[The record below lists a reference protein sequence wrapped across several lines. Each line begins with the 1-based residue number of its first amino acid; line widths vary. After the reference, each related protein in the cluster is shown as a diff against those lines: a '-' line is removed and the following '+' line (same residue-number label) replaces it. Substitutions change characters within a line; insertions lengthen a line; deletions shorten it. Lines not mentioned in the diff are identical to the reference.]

1 MSGKPTRQRKQLIIN
16 LKSFIQRSNQT
27 AVGSR
32 EPSRWKRETG
42 RWEGGKKRPWWEKSQ
57 QNEVI
62 WRLALWWQSQW
73 KCKRLVA
80 GGACCLGSKV
90 HLLYLFPMVLVPM
103 AHSSPM
109 ADITETC
116 GGHWVRTPNIEQN
129 IWIVHTYSALYGDK
143 KVLIPF
149 LETPCNPNIFATF
162 KKCLKVRK
170 KKEQS
175 RWTYKEFLTS
185 LKLRHDFF
193 SDLIVR
199 DTQVLSDVTIVTHQG
214 HVVIGDVEQ
223 LCQRISENSIR
234 ARERHFLM
242 VLK

>member
-1 MSGKPTRQRKQLIIN
+1 MWVANQQGKESSWSLIWSRLYKDQTKRRSGRGNHLDGK
-16 LKSFIQRSNQT
+16 
-27 AVGSR
+27 
-32 EPSRWKRETG
+32 EKREG
-42 RWEGGKKRPWWEKSQ
+42 ERGKKRPWWEKSQ

-116 GGHWVRTPNIEQN
+116 GGNWVRTPNIEQN
-129 IWIVHTYSALYGDK
+129 IWIVHKYSALYGAK

-149 LETPCNPNIFATF
+149 LEMPCNPNIFATF
-162 KKCLKVRK
+162 FRNV
-170 KKEQS
+170 
-175 RWTYKEFLTS
+175 
-185 LKLRHDFF
+185 
-193 SDLIVR
+193 
-199 DTQVLSDVTIVTHQG
+199 
-214 HVVIGDVEQ
+214 
-223 LCQRISENSIR
+223 
-234 ARERHFLM
+234 
-242 VLK
+242 